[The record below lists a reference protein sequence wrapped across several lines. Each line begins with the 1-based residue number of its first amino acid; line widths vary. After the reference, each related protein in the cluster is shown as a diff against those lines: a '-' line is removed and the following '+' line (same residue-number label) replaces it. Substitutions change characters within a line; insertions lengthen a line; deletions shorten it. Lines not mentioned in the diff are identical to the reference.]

1 MKRLLEAATLLRVT
15 PMGLLAAVLAAYVT
29 WVFLAAGNTAQAGV
43 VLLTAAA
50 GVAVATEVTR
60 RDP

>member
-1 MKRLLEAATLLRVT
+1 MKRLLEAATLLRAT
-15 PMGLLAAVLAAYVT
+15 PMGLLVAVLAAYIT
-29 WVFLAAGNTAQAGV
+29 WVFLSAGNTAQAGV